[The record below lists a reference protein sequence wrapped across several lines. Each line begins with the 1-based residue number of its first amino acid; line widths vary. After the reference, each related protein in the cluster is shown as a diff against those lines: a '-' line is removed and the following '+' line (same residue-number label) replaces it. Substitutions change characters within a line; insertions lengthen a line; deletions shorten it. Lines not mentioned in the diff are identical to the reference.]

1 MLMILKLLLTVV
13 LFFLVKFIPSSI
25 FVYIIIVGLIVLEIL
40 SKVFL
45 SQDRDTKKIAKGI
58 EEVAE
63 GNLSKKFTSKNK
75 KYNMMTENLNKIL
88 NNYREALSQISYSS
102 DRMSG
107 ITDELT
113 VAIKETNEAIN
124 EVAKSTES
132 ISQGTKE
139 EESAIT
145 QVLSMSG
152 SLKDISTDTVKENEN
167 AYNQWEKANEA
178 FIETKDSLGKLT
190 SNMSTRVSENKRLI
204 EETRTISNN
213 IDEIN
218 EIVDV
223 VRDISAKINLLSLN
237 ASIEAARAGEYGK
250 GFSVVANEI
259 RTLAEMTDESTD
271 KINSKINEFGEAIT
285 GLLSD
290 FQKTLLAEQEDSNFI
305 QTTEESFEEVDKSL
319 NSIRDVLVKTSEK
332 MGTQLD
338 KTNMLNDEINRI
350 LDISTETAS
359 GTEEIAASMEEQAAI
374 MNEINNN
381 IQYLGKVN
389 EEFNKV
395 IEYHSKVT
403 IDKELLDKIIEKN
416 IGSINEIRENED
428 IRTFNIDN
436 HRSIYQNV
444 MNKNKDIDLIYLYD
458 TKGKLLSASEDIED
472 IDMTNRAWFVGALKQ
487 DIYVSDFYISYD
499 NQKVSITISSQVK
512 DMNNEL
518 VGILGA
524 DIIIES

>member
-1 MLMILKLLLTVV
+1 
-13 LFFLVKFIPSSI
+13 
-25 FVYIIIVGLIVLEIL
+25 
-40 SKVFL
+40 
-45 SQDRDTKKIAKGI
+45 
-58 EEVAE
+58 
-63 GNLSKKFTSKNK
+63 
-75 KYNMMTENLNKIL
+75 
-88 NNYREALSQISYSS
+88 
-102 DRMSG
+102 MSG

-444 MNKNKDIDLIYLYD
+444 MNKNKDIDLIYLY
-458 TKGKLLSASEDIED
+458 ED
-472 IDMTNRAWFVGALKQ
+472 RKSV
-487 DIYVSDFYISYD
+487 V
-499 NQKVSITISSQVK
+499 
-512 DMNNEL
+512 
-518 VGILGA
+518 
-524 DIIIES
+524 